1 MVALGEHFLA
11 TRQQGPKQLATADK
25 YQVLIHLDA
34 RLDSARLDDGP
45 SLPEATCKRLT
56 CDASIV
62 PVLRD
67 DTGNVLNIG
76 RKTRAVP
83 PAIRRAL
90 KIRDGGCRHPGCV
103 QTHYVDAH
111 HIKHWCDGGE
121 TSLDNLV
128 LLCRH
133 HHRMLHEGAF
143 SIEKGGA
150 NEKALRFLDRH
161 GEEIKAALWPQFHAP
176 LSRGIEVDNARL
188 GLVIDDSTAIT
199 RWQGERMDYG
209 MAIAAMGVG

>member
-1 MVALGEHFLA
+1 
-11 TRQQGPKQLATADK
+11 
-25 YQVLIHLDA
+25 
-34 RLDSARLDDGP
+34 
-45 SLPEATCKRLT
+45 
-56 CDASIV
+56 
-62 PVLRD
+62 
-67 DTGNVLNIG
+67 
-76 RKTRAVP
+76 VP

-161 GEEIKAALWPQFHAP
+161 GEEIKAALWPQFAEP
-176 LSRGIEVDNARL
+176 VIGGIEVDNARL
-188 GLVIDDSTAIT
+188 GMAIDENTAIT

-209 MAIAAMGVG
+209 MAIAALGVG